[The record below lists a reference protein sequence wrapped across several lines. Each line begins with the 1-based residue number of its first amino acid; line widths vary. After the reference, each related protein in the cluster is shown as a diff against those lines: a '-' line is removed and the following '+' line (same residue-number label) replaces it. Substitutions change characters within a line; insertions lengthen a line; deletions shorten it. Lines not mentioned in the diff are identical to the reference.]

1 MEPATAAFEKFQ
13 SRHRWWTELRNAY
26 EFSSCLQTR
35 LVSVKQQWLLS
46 YLKMQNMYS
55 KWAFF
60 WFNVWIGYA
69 VKVLLLKQNFTARL
83 DCPLKIHYSF
93 DPSEPGP
100 QQCTFASFL
109 IGQDRN
115 VADGIITSLTVL
127 PLQRCLIGF
136 MALRHIYLMLAK
148 WNFFAFMRLSK
159 LSIYPENNRPD
170 FAISELLN
178 NATRHPT
185 LSLRGFESLNGNQTE
200 RWLSSSKRSRK
211 CKYY

>member
-1 MEPATAAFEKFQ
+1 MYK
-13 SRHRWWTELRNAY
+13 
-26 EFSSCLQTR
+26 
-35 LVSVKQQWLLS
+35 LVMLWKCP
-46 YLKMQNMYS
+46 
-55 KWAFF
+55 
-60 WFNVWIGYA
+60 
-69 VKVLLLKQNFTARL
+69 NFTARL
-83 DCPLKIHYSF
+83 DCFLKIHYSF
-93 DPSEPGP
+93 DPSEPRP
-100 QQCTFASFL
+100 QQCTFGFL
-109 IGQDRN
+109 NCRLSVAPFDGQKCNRRLLAG
-115 VADGIITSLTVL
+115 VITSLTT
-127 PLQRCLIGF
+127 RRYLIGF

-159 LSIYPENNRPD
+159 LSIHPGNNWPD